1 MGSVLFCKISSGS
14 SSSYILLKVGTIKS
28 MPSSNLAMPP
38 SPDSWYEIHSE
49 YHICRVNGS
58 AWPLEFTISCKELFS
73 VWMESWNLPSW
84 RYVMPNVASM
94 IGVAGRRGSIPT
106 SRISWR
112 MVAESRSLEVSLKV
126 AAIFHNDL
134 NLSGDFSCPSRENH
148 KAHCKNLV
156 ESAKKIEYLRPI
168 YIRVFSVDERS
179 VGKND

>member
-1 MGSVLFCKISSGS
+1 
-14 SSSYILLKVGTIKS
+14 
-28 MPSSNLAMPP
+28 
-38 SPDSWYEIHSE
+38 
-49 YHICRVNGS
+49 
-58 AWPLEFTISCKELFS
+58 
-73 VWMESWNLPSW
+73 
-84 RYVMPNVASM
+84 MPNVASM